1 MLVSTL
7 PVSRDVN
14 RAPPQVARLTACWLR
29 QRGWRLE
36 IAVPMPDKCVI
47 IVYPHTSNWDFPV
60 NREASTGFVG
70 QMAARF
76 ATGPRMRF
84 SLAPEG
90 TRSHA
95 VHMRLSFYT
104 VSRSAPSNLRVG
116 ASSLIPLSCTAAR
129 PRPTSPPSNA
139 TTATSRPWLRDREGG
154 GVVVS

>member
-1 MLVSTL
+1 MPGTVFDS
-7 PVSRDVN
+7 P
-14 RAPPQVARLTACWLR
+14 WLR
-29 QRGWRLE
+29 PLLRRFSRMVLTILGSRVEGELDPRAVRCVV
-36 IAVPMPDKCVI
+36 IAA
-47 IVYPHTSNWDFPV
+47 PHTSNWDFPV

-84 SLAPEG
+84 ALAPEG

-104 VSRSAPSNLRVG
+104 VSRSAPSTLRVG

>member
-1 MLVSTL
+1 MTAPTDCLPPYPVQCHGNRLAAWCLRRLGWSLHFQGLPAAQGVLV
-7 PVSRDVN
+7 
-14 RAPPQVARLTACWLR
+14 
-29 QRGWRLE
+29 
-36 IAVPMPDKCVI
+36 
-47 IVYPHTSNWDFPV
+47 VYPHTSNWDFPV

-84 SLAPEG
+84 ALAPEG

-104 VSRSAPSNLRVG
+104 VSRSAPSTLRVG